1 MMDLNSK
8 EFQLLFFPLLG
19 LSIFGVGDYLLLL
32 IGTYLNKFCSQ
43 TELNNIIFYVRVP
56 INYTLIIMFF
66 WMRFCPISSSGV
78 EHFQSFDWRVVH
90 RFWNLNQN
98 LLLKKKSYLTQKG
111 QFQSL
116 DVSYCIPTLSEVKTI
131 HLLLLFF
138 FPHSLIHSLPNLH
151 IFRWS
156 SLWFKFIFL
165 FVWDANRATLRLL
178 NSI

>member
-131 HLLLLFF
+131 HLLLLLF
-138 FPHSLIHSLPNLH
+138 FPPFTHTFS
-151 IFRWS
+151 
-156 SLWFKFIFL
+156 
-165 FVWDANRATLRLL
+165 T
-178 NSI
+178 